1 MKRTL
6 KVIALILSVV
16 TLLTAMCIPAF
27 AAYNYSMSVTIYYK
41 DEAGNS
47 VASTFSTSINAADTN
62 KPTWNSP
69 TVSGYAL
76 KNDSDAT
83 VTYDMLDKY
92 FPPSNYV
99 RNGSA
104 TYTVVYQKLYKH
116 TVRYV
121 NGSTGASI
129 GNCTTD
135 GKAGQS
141 YSITAPNITGMTPT
155 KSTITGTIG
164 NGDTSETVYYY
175 PKVYTVTYDANGGSG
190 APGSQTKEHGQTLTL
205 SSQTPTRYGYSFLG
219 WSRSATSASAS
230 YAPGGSYTS
239 NYNSTLYAVWDPNRF
254 TVTLNANGGSFGGIT
269 TLTKFYGTSLTL
281 PSEIPTRS
289 GYVFLGWSANA
300 MASSASYTAGSNF
313 TLNGNYILYAI
324 WEKIPETYTVYFNA
338 NGGTNAPGSV
348 TKTENIT
355 LTLPSSIPVRTGYT
369 FQGWATSPTS
379 STVSYQA
386 GGSYNQNASITL
398 YAVWSPKNYMLCYD
412 ANDGVGAPSAQSK
425 THDVALTLSAEIP
438 YRDRYKF
445 LGWSM
450 SNTATEPTYY
460 PGDLY
465 DYEGNVTLYAVWEYI
480 NYDLSVSELTV
491 TPDEVKQYETVHV
504 RFRMDSWDQKN
515 AYENIPVE
523 VILNGSVVYSTAVD
537 FAIYGVNY
545 VDFDLNV
552 GGLEGIQTMTAW
564 VNRGD
569 YLNETGT
576 GNNAVTTT
584 FQVNKVV
591 ELKTDYVA
599 PNADY
604 IEGNDVVTSFY
615 VSNSSPS
622 AIVPGDHVN
631 FTFEVYTFDASG
643 NEVVVHR
650 DTWQNVVVP
659 GNSTNLV
666 YFKWTVPEN
675 SAGTLYWCRGS
686 VNENQAIIEDDISNN
701 RTEFN
706 RYSVSYETSQTPNTR
721 YDSQAPNRYNGNVS
735 APTVQTGKATWNMW
749 EYVNGSFVLKTYG
762 LQISAGSP
770 TVRPC
775 DACKSATCS
784 GGRWTMKSGYGI
796 TMLYSPVTAS
806 IPGYAMPQG
815 NAYTGV
821 QNIYATLPE
830 YGYCAN
836 DGEYRTLEY
845 VNGGYRF
852 AENRDADGNE
862 RLHFIPVYVQDG
874 EYIVSVTVTQ
884 VWTPAGMITA
894 VRNSTPITI
903 DGTIYD
909 DFYQG

>member
-27 AAYNYSMSVTIYYK
+27 AAYNYPMSVTIYYK

-300 MASSASYTAGSNF
+300 KASSASYTAGSNF
-313 TLNGNYILYAI
+313 TLNGNYICNMG
-324 WEKIPETYTVYFNA
+324 E
-338 NGGTNAPGSV
+338 
-348 TKTENIT
+348 
-355 LTLPSSIPVRTGYT
+355 
-369 FQGWATSPTS
+369 
-379 STVSYQA
+379 
-386 GGSYNQNASITL
+386 
-398 YAVWSPKNYMLCYD
+398 
-412 ANDGVGAPSAQSK
+412 
-425 THDVALTLSAEIP
+425 
-438 YRDRYKF
+438 
-445 LGWSM
+445 
-450 SNTATEPTYY
+450 
-460 PGDLY
+460 
-465 DYEGNVTLYAVWEYI
+465 
-480 NYDLSVSELTV
+480 
-491 TPDEVKQYETVHV
+491 
-504 RFRMDSWDQKN
+504 DS
-515 AYENIPVE
+515 
-523 VILNGSVVYSTAVD
+523 
-537 FAIYGVNY
+537 
-545 VDFDLNV
+545 
-552 GGLEGIQTMTAW
+552 
-564 VNRGD
+564 
-569 YLNETGT
+569 
-576 GNNAVTTT
+576 
-584 FQVNKVV
+584 
-591 ELKTDYVA
+591 
-599 PNADY
+599 
-604 IEGNDVVTSFY
+604 
-615 VSNSSPS
+615 
-622 AIVPGDHVN
+622 
-631 FTFEVYTFDASG
+631 
-643 NEVVVHR
+643 
-650 DTWQNVVVP
+650 
-659 GNSTNLV
+659 
-666 YFKWTVPEN
+666 
-675 SAGTLYWCRGS
+675 
-686 VNENQAIIEDDISNN
+686 
-701 RTEFN
+701 
-706 RYSVSYETSQTPNTR
+706 
-721 YDSQAPNRYNGNVS
+721 
-735 APTVQTGKATWNMW
+735 
-749 EYVNGSFVLKTYG
+749 
-762 LQISAGSP
+762 
-770 TVRPC
+770 
-775 DACKSATCS
+775 
-784 GGRWTMKSGYGI
+784 
-796 TMLYSPVTAS
+796 
-806 IPGYAMPQG
+806 
-815 NAYTGV
+815 
-821 QNIYATLPE
+821 
-830 YGYCAN
+830 
-836 DGEYRTLEY
+836 
-845 VNGGYRF
+845 
-852 AENRDADGNE
+852 
-862 RLHFIPVYVQDG
+862 
-874 EYIVSVTVTQ
+874 
-884 VWTPAGMITA
+884 
-894 VRNSTPITI
+894 
-903 DGTIYD
+903 
-909 DFYQG
+909 